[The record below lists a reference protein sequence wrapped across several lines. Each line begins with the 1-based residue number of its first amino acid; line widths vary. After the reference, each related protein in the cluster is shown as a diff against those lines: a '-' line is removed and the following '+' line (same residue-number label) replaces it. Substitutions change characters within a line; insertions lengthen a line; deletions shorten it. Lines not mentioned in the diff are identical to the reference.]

1 MVSADFSAASGART
15 GHSLL
20 LIPYAASLMLN
31 SVTSGPQVGKFPNE
45 VISEQQPFSGVE
57 IEMTLVVQVQAPGR
71 IDEAS
76 ARSVLE
82 NSGALKVE
90 KPDLY

>member
-1 MVSADFSAASGART
+1 
-15 GHSLL
+15 
-20 LIPYAASLMLN
+20 
-31 SVTSGPQVGKFPNE
+31 VGKFPNE